1 MSTFVSILAKH
12 DDSFVKNIQIK
23 IMWDYG
29 LLCRLQLITF
39 CDKEIQGRTLK
50 FRFFYPGWLPKIT
63 WSQLEIKSK
72 NK

>member
-50 FRFFYPGWLPKIT
+50 FRFFIPASI
-63 WSQLEIKSK
+63 E
-72 NK
+72 N